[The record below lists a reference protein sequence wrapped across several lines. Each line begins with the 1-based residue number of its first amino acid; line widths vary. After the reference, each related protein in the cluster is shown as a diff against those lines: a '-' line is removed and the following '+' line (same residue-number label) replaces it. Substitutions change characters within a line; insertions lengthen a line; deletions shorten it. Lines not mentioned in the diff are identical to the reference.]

1 MAWPI
6 KMAFRSQTSETISP
20 RILDWKDSPNWIRRW
35 LFRLIA
41 RPSRALLLRA
51 IIMLAIAACIDT
63 ITGLQ
68 LSVFAFYFVPIFIS
82 SFLVSPRAG
91 VFTSLLASGLR
102 ALANYYYQGPNGDWV
117 VAGWN
122 FTVDSCSFL
131 VFAFLLASVREQ
143 LDSEIDLGRRDS
155 LTRAFNRRAFI
166 EQVQNEIG
174 RLRRTGPAFTLIY
187 MDLDNFKALNDS
199 EGHEAGDALLRDVA
213 NTLIK
218 ELRSIDI
225 VARLGG
231 DEFAVLMP
239 QTGMTG
245 AAVVL
250 ERVQSALRSTVH
262 GRQCPVTF
270 SIGCISYEVA
280 PESFDAALRE
290 ADALM
295 YSAKKGGKDRLFHES
310 RNGSTVG
317 SSNFNSI
324 AELTTPMAPVTPPQ
338 PETMT
343 PVKPG

>member
-1 MAWPI
+1 MAL
-6 KMAFRSQTSETISP
+6 RSQFSETSSP
-20 RILDWKDSPNWIRRW
+20 RIQDWRDSPNWFRRW
-35 LFRLIA
+35 LFVLIT

-51 IIMLAIAACIDT
+51 FLMLAIAAWMDT
-63 ITGLQ
+63 VTGLQ
-68 LSVFAFYFVPIFIS
+68 LSVFAFYFVPVFIA
-82 SFLVSPRAG
+82 SFMVSPRAG

-102 ALANYYYQGPNGDWV
+102 ALATYYYMGQNGDWV
-117 VAGWN
+117 ISAWN

-166 EQVQNEIG
+166 EQVENEIG
-174 RLRRTGPAFTLIY
+174 RLRRSGPAFTLMY
-187 MDLDNFKALNDS
+187 LDLDNFKTLNDT

-218 ELRSIDI
+218 ELRAIDS

-239 QTGMTG
+239 QTGVSG

-250 ERVQSALRSTVH
+250 ERVQDALRAVIAL
-262 GRQCPVTF
+262 RECPVSV
-270 SIGCISYEVA
+270 SIGCISFEVA

-295 YSAKKGGKDRLFHES
+295 YRAKKGGKDRFFHES
-310 RNGSTVG
+310 RSAPTPGRLNGAATLVAPG
-317 SSNFNSI
+317 GLI
-324 AELTTPMAPVTPPQ
+324 ASPQ
-338 PETMT
+338 PEILS
-343 PVKPG
+343 PLEPD